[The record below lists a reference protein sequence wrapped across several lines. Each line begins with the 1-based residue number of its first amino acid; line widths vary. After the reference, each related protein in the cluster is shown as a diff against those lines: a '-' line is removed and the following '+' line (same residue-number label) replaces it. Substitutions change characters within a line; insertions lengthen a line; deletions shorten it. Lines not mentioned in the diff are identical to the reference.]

1 MCLELQRGWVTHG
14 KDTTLPAPSKT
25 LPVPVALLHSKDLGS
40 TDHEFSE
47 YPLDA
52 YVYPPGWMWELQPST
67 CSHLLQASLTP
78 WSSLTMSCVPRSH
91 SGQGPKTNWWQALLM
106 PPLKLP
112 LNVTLVS
119 AGPLVQSLRFPAPF
133 NFTSFTFHYLY
144 I

>member
-91 SGQGPKTNWWQALLM
+91 SGQGPKTNWWQISSTDATSEIALKCDPGLCWSSGA
-106 PPLKLP
+106 
-112 LNVTLVS
+112 VI
-119 AGPLVQSLRFPAPF
+119 
-133 NFTSFTFHYLY
+133 TFSCT